1 MMENPQDQ
9 NQQLNEQQKPQ
20 GGEKREVFPH
30 ILSALK
36 ERGNTSGKNKK
47 HSSFGALDPKE
58 AMARRANQAKNG
70 NSVLTDA
77 LSKALQNRRNQVL
90 DNQKNRDKIDPDN
103 KKTKEEKEEDKV
115 KKENGQ
121 SDGKEDKD
129 NTKDGCGKKKKS
141 KPNLLNR
148 DDAEEEDDEESS
160 GFNFFKRKKHKNP
173 VTAAIKGFIRTQVIP
188 LLLGALVSILFLILL
203 ILIPVVA
210 ISSVV
215 NAFSFD
221 KEVSDAKGDS
231 DISDT
236 DPGDSEDSDDLD
248 DTNKNLISLI
258 DTKYS
263 SEDKTQLGRVVHAV
277 EFVFLSY
284 QDDKVYEELTE
295 DELDEVANIVVA
307 SKDGSGTYN
316 LETLKTK
323 LAQEFFP
330 SKLPNYTTDDYEAM
344 AQEVLDYLDEY
355 QEIIGEDTNSND
367 TTSSSGGM
375 CTYNL
380 TRVHYEENK
389 MLTANINPSNIKVRL
404 MQSTTCGGSYRQ
416 PLAGEELVDFEKYIL
431 GVAYAEMGDGH
442 EEAAFKAQLIVA
454 RNFAFIDS
462 LAKARNSLKQENG
475 QWIMEITNCNADQY
489 YCDPDKGCYLED
501 ESREDTHFLTG
512 TLAGHKTFH
521 SALPQDADERKWANE
536 VAGKVYVDNE
546 NQLIWT
552 NFADTETKKM
562 SSLANQG
569 LDYTSILLQM
579 YPSGTK
585 IINSTCTAS
594 ANYTSWKQTDAAWGK
609 VVLGG
614 GTDSDRSIGKIGCL
628 VTSIAMLIEKSGVL
642 SMSPLP
648 TMVSAATFNPG
659 TFAQA
664 LNNVNTFDSGG
675 SLTDYRKVTQVVP
688 KFVYQS
694 IISLDGLSQTDK
706 LNKISSTLNQ
716 GLYCTAHVISRSGTH
731 FVAIDTVEGNTI
743 KMFDPGS
750 NATNM
755 WQAYD
760 YEETDKIVCF
770 KVE

>member
-1 MMENPQDQ
+1 MENLQ
-9 NQQLNEQQKPQ
+9 NQNQKENKQQKKPQ
-20 GGEKREVFPH
+20 NGEKREVFPH
-30 ILSALK
+30 VLNALK
-36 ERGNTSGKNKK
+36 GSGNTSNKRQK
-47 HSSFGALDPKE
+47 HSTFGALDPKQ
-58 AMARRANQAKNG
+58 AIARRANQARNG
-70 NSVLTDA
+70 NNIIANA
-77 LSKALQNRRNQVL
+77 LGRALQNRRNQVL
-90 DNQKNRDKIDPDN
+90 ENKRNREKTDPDN
-103 KKTKEEKEEDKV
+103 KKTKEEKEEEKV
-115 KKENGQ
+115 KKENGE
-121 SDGKEDKD
+121 SDNKEDKD
-129 NTKDGCGKKKKS
+129 NKKEGEGKKKRS

-148 DDAEEEDDEESS
+148 DDEEEDDEESS
-160 GFNFFKRKKHKNP
+160 GFSFFKRKKYKNP

-188 LLLGALVSILFLILL
+188 LFLGVLVSILFLILL

-221 KEVSDAKGDS
+221 KEVSDAKADS

-236 DPGDSEDSDDLD
+236 DPSDSEESDDVD
-248 DTNKNLISLI
+248 DTNKELISLI
-258 DTKYS
+258 DSKYS
-263 SEDKTQLGRVVHAV
+263 SEDKTQLGRIVHAV
-277 EFVFLSY
+277 EFVLLSY
-284 QDDKVYEELTE
+284 QGDKVYEDLTE
-295 DELDEVANIVVA
+295 DELDEVASIVVA

-330 SKLPNYTTDDYEAM
+330 SKLPNYTTDDYEEM
-344 AQEVLDYLDEY
+344 AQGVLDYLDEY
-355 QEIIGEDTNSND
+355 QEIIGEDTTSDD
-367 TTSSSGGM
+367 TTSSGGM

-380 TRVHYEENK
+380 TRVHYEGNK
-389 MLTANINPSNIKVRL
+389 MITANINPSNIKVRL

-462 LAKARNSLKQENG
+462 LAKERNSLKQENG

-501 ESREDTHFLTG
+501 ENRKDTHFLTG

-521 SALPQDADERKWANE
+521 SALPQNASERKWANE
-536 VAGKVYVDNE
+536 VVGKVYVDSE
-546 NQLIWT
+546 NQLVWT

-594 ANYTSWKQTDAAWGK
+594 ADYMNWKQKDPAWSN
-609 VVLGG
+609 VILGG
-614 GTDSDRSIGKIGCL
+614 GTNSANSIGNIGCL

-642 SMSPLP
+642 NMSPLP

-664 LNNVNTFDSGG
+664 LNTINTFTSEGKL
-675 SLTDYRKVTQVVP
+675 SNYSKVTQVVP
-688 KFVYQS
+688 KFVHQS
-694 IISLDGLSQTDK
+694 IIYLNGLSQTDK
-706 LNKISSTLNQ
+706 LNKISSTLDQ
-716 GLYCTAHVISRSGTH
+716 GLYCTAQVGGRSGPH

-743 KMFDPGS
+743 KIFDPDS
-750 NATNM
+750 NATDM

>member
-58 AMARRANQAKNG
+58 AMARRANQAKIG

-129 NTKDGCGKKKKS
+129 NAKDGSGKKKKS

-355 QEIIGEDTNSND
+355 QEIIGEDTNSSD
-367 TTSSSGGM
+367 TTSSGGM
-375 CTYNL
+375 CGYNL
-380 TRVHYEENK
+380 TRIHYEDK
-389 MLTANINPSNIKVRL
+389 MITANINPSNIKVRL
-404 MQSTTCGGSYRQ
+404 MQATSCGGTTGQ
-416 PLAGEELVDFEKYIL
+416 PLAGEELVDFEKYVL
-431 GVAYAEMGDGH
+431 GVAYAEIGDGAP
-442 EEAAFKAQLIVA
+442 EEAFKAQLVVA
-454 RNFAFIDS
+454 RNFALTNSI
-462 LAKARNSLKQENG
+462 AKARNSLKQENG

-489 YCDPDKGCYLED
+489 YCDPDKGCYYYNPDKNSYLI
-501 ESREDTHFLTG
+501 TG
-512 TLAGHKTFH
+512 TPSGRKQWKTALA
-521 SALPQDADERKWANE
+521 QDAPQRQWANE
-536 VAGKVYVDNE
+536 VIGKVYVDNS

-552 NFADTETKKM
+552 NFTNSTQETMKSYARSGM
-562 SSLANQG
+562 
-569 LDYTSILLQM
+569 DYTSILLSIF
-579 YPSGTK
+579 PSGSK
-585 IINSTCTAS
+585 VIGSTCTS
-594 ANYTSWKQTDAAWGK
+594 SVGNYTSWKQTDAAWGK

-731 FVAIDTVEGNTI
+731 FVALDTVEGNTI